1 MDVSQILYIIISAV
15 VAAAVAALGAAIR
28 GVAKRQSAFDAGMQ
42 AMLRAEI
49 IRSYYHY
56 AERGWITLHGL
67 EAITQAYQAYHDLG
81 GNGTVTKL
89 VEDLQELPVR
99 EKEENEHDNKD

>member
-1 MDVSQILYIIISAV
+1 MYISQV
-15 VAAAVAALGAAIR
+15 VAAVITALSTAVVTALIAVLRNTVKHQTAL
-28 GVAKRQSAFDAGMQ
+28 DAGMQ

-56 AERGWITLHGL
+56 SERGWITLHGL
-67 EAITQAYQAYHDLG
+67 EAVELAYQAYHDLG

-89 VEDLQELPVR
+89 MGDMRDLPVQ
-99 EKEENEHDNKD
+99 EET

>member
-1 MDVSQILYIIISAV
+1 MYTSQI
-15 VAAAVAALGAAIR
+15 VAAVITAIVTAIVTAAIAAIR
-28 GVAKRQSAFDAGMQ
+28 STAKHQTALDAGMQ

-56 AERGWITLHGL
+56 SERGWITLHGL
-67 EAITQAYQAYHDLG
+67 EAAEQAYQAYHDLG

-89 VEDLQELPVR
+89 MKDMRDLPVQ
-99 EKEENEHDNKD
+99 EHAQEET